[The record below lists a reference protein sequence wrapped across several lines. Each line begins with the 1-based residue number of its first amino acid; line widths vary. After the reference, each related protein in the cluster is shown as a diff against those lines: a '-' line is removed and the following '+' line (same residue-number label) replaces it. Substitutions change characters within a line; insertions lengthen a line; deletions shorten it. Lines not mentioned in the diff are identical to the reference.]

1 MWRKIF
7 YLLLA
12 ILVFFLGVY
21 WERVSSSIGGSSER
35 ISEVLKLIDA
45 HYVDTLDRQRIDER
59 VIPLILSEL
68 DPHSAY
74 LSAETNR
81 IESEGL
87 EGSFEGIGIQ
97 FNRLTDTVIVTR
109 VIDGG
114 GAQRAGLQPGDRILS
129 ANDTSLLGKELSN
142 DTIMKQLKG
151 ERGSVVHLNILRKG
165 KSLISSVVRGAVPV
179 PSLDV
184 AYKIRD
190 NILYVRLNKWGG
202 ATYSEFIDAYARYR
216 AENLEGIIL
225 DLRDNGGGY
234 LDAAVKLAGE
244 FLPNDA
250 EIVYTEGRM
259 MPRYTYRTDRDG
271 ILKDMP
277 LVVLVNEHSASAS
290 EIFAGAMQDHDRA
303 FIVGRRTF
311 GKGLV
316 QRPFELSD
324 NSVIR
329 LTVARYYMPSGRS
342 IQKSYAE
349 GIKAYA
355 QDLSERYEHGELLHA
370 DSITPRDTVKYYTQ
384 GGRIVYGGG
393 GVTPDFFVPH
403 DTVGVN
409 SYYLRL
415 IQSGTLPEFA
425 FKYAD
430 QRRDQFH
437 ASSLNEVHEYLKTL
451 GNGLLFD
458 YAYYAQRQGV
468 AIRTTLLHQSAPLLI
483 NQLHA
488 LIIDNLSSSPGAYFI
503 IANERS
509 AEVIKAIELFD
520 TKQWKP
526 QTIMH

>member
-7 YLLLA
+7 YLLLG
-12 ILVFFLGVY
+12 ILIFFFGIY
-21 WERVSSSIGGSSER
+21 WERMSSSIDTSSER
-35 ISEVLKLIDA
+35 IIEVLKLIDDY
-45 HYVDTLDRQRIDER
+45 YVDTLDKHRIDER
-59 VIPLILSEL
+59 VIPLLLAEL

-74 LSAETNR
+74 LSAEENQS
-81 IESEGL
+81 ESEGL
-87 EGSFEGIGIQ
+87 DGSFEGIGIQ
-97 FNRLTDTVIVTR
+97 FNRITDTVIVTR

-129 ANDTSLLGKELSN
+129 ANDTKLLGKDLDN

-165 KSLISSVVRGAVPV
+165 ESLIASVVRGAVPL
-179 PSLDV
+179 PSLDI
-184 AYKIRD
+184 AYKVKD
-190 NILYVRLNKWGG
+190 NILYIRLNKWGG
-202 ATYSEFIDAYARYR
+202 ETYSEFIDAYARYQS
-216 AENLEGIIL
+216 EGVDGIIL

-244 FLPNDA
+244 FLPSDVTV
-250 EIVYTEGRM
+250 VYTEGRM
-259 MPRYTYRTDRDG
+259 MPRHTYRTDRDG
-271 ILKDMP
+271 LLMNMP

-303 FIVGRRTF
+303 YIVGRRTF

-316 QRPFELSD
+316 QRPFDLSD

-342 IQKSYAE
+342 IQKSYADGME
-349 GIKAYA
+349 AYI
-355 QDLSERYEHGELLHA
+355 QDLNERYGHGELLHA
-370 DSITPRDTVKYYTQ
+370 DSVIQRDTTKYYTQ
-384 GGRIVYGGG
+384 GRRVVYGGG

-415 IQSGTLPEFA
+415 LQSGTLPEFA
-425 FKYAD
+425 FRYAD
-430 QRRDQFH
+430 RRRELL
-437 ASSLNEVHEYLKTL
+437 SSHSIQQMKDYLRAQ
-451 GNGLLFD
+451 GNTLLFD

-468 AIRTTLLHQSAPLLI
+468 AIRATLLHQSASVLL
-483 NQLHA
+483 NQLYA
-488 LIIDNLSSSPGAYFI
+488 LIIDNLSNSAGAYFV

-509 AEVIKAIELFD
+509 AEVMQAIKLLD
-520 TKQWKP
+520 TGQWKP
-526 QTIMH
+526 QVEQQ